1 VKEEIYYL
9 PTLHRSN
16 HSFIMTSLTASLHD
30 NTQRNNLTPPPPSPS
45 PPPPPQAHYTPLQN
59 TSNMNAMARTPPIST
74 MYSAPATRTP
84 VYSGSLGQHSEH
96 GPPPK
101 IMPTGNHK
109 AASMRNM
116 HYAVSPVPSRL
127 MGPKSR
133 SLIGFDPLL
142 VDPTPT
148 STSTP
153 VRSTT
158 VVAHPHP
165 QPQPQSLTPPPPLLG
180 GGTPQQQRRP
190 RIVPPTHAS
199 ASASHTPQ
207 QLRQS
212 SQPKQKALTP
222 QHKPSQSKKQ
232 HRRDVQSFCVSDLRS
247 ISQDAME
254 QENQEASDHNVSTTT
269 TQASDLP
276 GASTL
281 RASNHNMK
289 QAPLNASNHLN
300 TSSHK
305 APQPAKVPL
314 TPITAKEKLS
324 DPKKEIMTPTPSKE
338 IPRPKDPARDSKSP
352 KRDSGTGAG
361 TPPRSLKMPWA
372 KKGHRRIQSLEFKSG
387 HLPTGETNHRSSLP
401 NTPAREKQSSMY
413 PAMIQDLIELSFSQL
428 QMPSLAKPSP
438 TSFLTGKED
447 EVVRTC
453 ELDPSPHQMEIPTL
467 PEFVVMSRL
476 NEFVENYR
484 RVDQNFDLQ
493 QWVGMSRMDLRQV
506 RIPQHQPIVQSL
518 LECGDDVTLQGAIIK
533 GANAD
538 ERSEVVVFE
547 GQRQFTVVFRG
558 TTEQQCK
565 PGGSKSK
572 KNGKHVAVPLDA
584 EHQAE
589 VYGCFKE
596 EYAKLEPEC
605 FALLDKLTEQNPFCD
620 VVFSG
625 YSFGATMA
633 SLAAFRYANARPQMR
648 VSCLTMASP
657 KVGFSAFKQLV
668 NSSPNLKVMRL
679 EFGQDS
685 KCQAP
690 AQAGSHVGH
699 TLVLHGSLGHNS
711 LKTNQPVMAYKF
723 DVPKYKKFKTTHP
736 DMRSYMSALEE
747 MARLGLPWTKDFVG
761 TSGQGVVVNNEARQV
776 V

>member
-1 VKEEIYYL
+1 
-9 PTLHRSN
+9 
-16 HSFIMTSLTASLHD
+16 MT
-30 NTQRNNLTPPPPSPS
+30 PS
-45 PPPPPQAHYTPLQN
+45 PPSPQAHYTPLQN
-59 TSNMNAMARTPPIST
+59 TSNMNAMARTPTTS
-74 MYSAPATRTP
+74 SAPATPAP
-84 VYSGSLGQHSEH
+84 VYLGSLGQHSGH

-101 IMPTGNHK
+101 IMSTDHHK
-109 AASMRNM
+109 SASIRNM
-116 HYAVSPVPSRL
+116 HCLVSPVPTRP
-127 MGPKSR
+127 MGSKSR

-142 VDPTPT
+142 VDPT

-153 VRSTT
+153 LRST
-158 VVAHPHP
+158 VAADS
-165 QPQPQSLTPPPPLLG
+165 QPQSLPPLP
-180 GGTPQQQRRP
+180 TPQQQRRP
-190 RIVPPTHAS
+190 RIVPPTHAP
-199 ASASHTPQ
+199 HTPQ
-207 QLRQS
+207 QQRRS
-212 SQPKQKALTP
+212 SQPKQQALTP
-222 QHKPSQSKKQ
+222 RHNPSQSKRQ
-232 HRRDVQSFCVSDLRS
+232 HRRDVQSFCTSDLRS

-254 QENQEASDHNVSTTT
+254 LEQQETSDPNVTTREE
-269 TQASDLP
+269 SDLP
-276 GASTL
+276 VVSTL
-281 RASNHNMK
+281 SASNHIK
-289 QAPLNASNHLN
+289 QAPLNTRDHLN
-300 TSSHK
+300 TSDRK
-305 APQPAKVPL
+305 APQPAKAPL
-314 TPITAKEKLS
+314 IPITAKEMLS
-324 DPKKEIMTPTPSKE
+324 NPKKEMMTPTPSKE
-338 IPRPKDPARDSKSP
+338 IPRPKDPA
-352 KRDSGTGAG
+352 SGTGNN
-361 TPPRSLKMPWA
+361 TPRSIKMPWA
-372 KKGHRRIQSLEFKSG
+372 KKGLRRTKSLEFKSG

-401 NTPAREKQSSMY
+401 NTPAGEERSSMY
-413 PAMIQDLIELSFSQL
+413 PAMIQDLMELSLSQL

-453 ELDPSPHQMEIPTL
+453 ELDPSPHQMEIPSL

-484 RVDQNFDLQ
+484 RVDQNFGLQ

-572 KNGKHVAVPLDA
+572 KNGKHVAVLLDA
-584 EHQAE
+584 EHPAE
-589 VYGCFKE
+589 VFVCFKE

-625 YSFGATMA
+625 HSFGAAMS

-657 KVGFSAFKQLV
+657 KVGFSAFKQFV

-679 EFGQDS
+679 EFGQDG

-723 DVPKYKKFKTTHP
+723 DVPKLGLFKTTHP
-736 DMRSYMSALEE
+736 DMRSYVSALEE
-747 MARLGLPWTKDFVG
+747 MARLGLPWAKDFVG
-761 TSGQGVVVNNEARQV
+761 TAGQGVVVNNEARQV